1 MAEEA
6 KKVIPAKGI
15 VKPKEDQKKVIDT
28 PSKPKPIMVLPETET
43 FLNGIKTELKNI
55 FDIELKDNN
64 SVILYLINNYYKK

>member
-15 VKPKEDQKKVIDT
+15 VKPKEDQKKAIDT
-28 PSKPKPIMVLPETET
+28 PSKPKPIMILPETET